1 MNRRLQEIKR
11 KVMTFNQELREID
24 LEEHVDWLIEQAERV
39 QELEE
44 LVEGYKI
51 ELMIKDN
58 GKAARQALGWE
69 EIE

>member
-39 QELEE
+39 QRLEE

-58 GKAARQALGWE
+58 GKTARQALGWE